1 MARKRLAYHDTA
13 RKVVGMESDAPDPLE
28 GKLLPYYNQGHR
40 NGPIVVKAWAGGI
53 DQTRAQFPAVRVG
66 RRWFSSLW
74 LVPLGIAALVLSV
87 AVVREM
93 AHHAW
98 FQDFITRYP
107 GTSTQYVAPVATG
120 FPWWLRWQHFL
131 NLLFMMFIIRA
142 GIQILADHPRL
153 YLNSGS
159 RPDTEWLRLRGP
171 VPADRRDSGDAANVW
186 TAKEDSVALPKHLGI
201 PGFRHSVGLARWWHF
216 SFDLLWVVNG
226 VVFYVLL
233 FTTGEWKRLVPNSFD
248 VFPNALSTALQYLSL
263 DLPENAGFSTYNALQ
278 LIAYFITVFIA
289 APVAL
294 ITGLLQAPSIA
305 GRFGTGAGPLNRQ
318 VARSLHFAVL
328 VWMLT
333 FIAIHTVMIFVT
345 GFVGNVNHMTLG
357 TDTRSSAGVALYV
370 AWMAVVIAF
379 WLAASPLTISHPRAV
394 QKVGR
399 FLVGGLKAALER
411 TNPTAAYTDSDI
423 SPYFWTNGERPESQR
438 FADLK
443 AGGWADY
450 VLRIDGLVE
459 NPVELSYAELLAMPR
474 QEQITQ
480 HFCIQGW
487 SGVAKWAGVPMRTI
501 CELVRPAANA
511 RWVVFYSFADG
522 PVGGR
527 YYDCH
532 PIASMYHHQ
541 TLLAYE
547 MNGEPLNE
555 SHGAPLRLRDEV
567 ELGFKQVKWIEAIE
581 FVETFAHL
589 GAGQGGYNED
599 QEFYGYRMPI

>member
-1 MARKRLAYHDTA
+1 
-13 RKVVGMESDAPDPLE
+13 MEPGAPDPLE
-28 GKLLPYYNQGHR
+28 GTLLPYYKQGNR
-40 NGPIVVKAWAGGI
+40 NGPIVVDEWAGGI
-53 DQTRAQFPAVRVG
+53 EKIRARIPEVRVG

-74 LVPLGIAALVLSV
+74 LIPLGAVALVLSI

-93 AHHAW
+93 AHQTW
-98 FQDFITRYP
+98 FQDFIARYP
-107 GTSTQYVAPVATG
+107 GTSTQYVEPVSTG

-142 GIQILADHPRL
+142 GLQILADHPRL
-153 YLNSGS
+153 YVNAGS
-159 RPDTEWLRLRGP
+159 RPDTEWFRLRGE
-171 VPADRRDSGDAANVW
+171 VPLNRRDSNDAENVW
-186 TAKEDSVALPKHLGI
+186 TAKEDAVALPKHLGI

-216 SFDLLWVVNG
+216 SFDVLWLVNG
-226 VVFYVLL
+226 VIFYVLL
-233 FTTGEWKRLVPNSFD
+233 FSTDEWKRLIPNSFD
-248 VFPNALSTALQYLSL
+248 VFPNAASTALQYLSL
-263 DLPENAGFSTYNALQ
+263 DLPDNAGFSTYNALQ
-278 LIAYFITVFIA
+278 LLAYFITVFIA

-294 ITGLLQAPSIA
+294 VTGLLQAPAVA
-305 GRFGTGAGPLNRQ
+305 GRLGTGAGLFNRQ
-318 VARSLHFAVL
+318 VARTLHFGVL
-328 VWMLT
+328 VWMLV
-333 FIAIHTVMIFVT
+333 FIAVHTLMIFVT

-357 TDTRSSAGVALYV
+357 TDTDSWVGVALYL
-370 AWMAVVIAF
+370 AWMTVVVAF
-379 WLAASPLTISHPRAV
+379 WFVASPLTIRYPRLV
-394 QKVGR
+394 QRVGR
-399 FLVGGLKAALER
+399 FIVGGLKGALEK
-411 TNPTAAYTDSDI
+411 TNPTATYRDSDI
-423 SPYFWTNGERPESQR
+423 SPFFWTNGERPQSQTY
-438 FADLK
+438 AQLK

-450 VLRIDGLVE
+450 SLRVGGLVE
-459 NPVELSYAELLAMPR
+459 NPVELSYEQLLAMPK

-487 SGVAKWAGVPMRTI
+487 SGVAKWAGVPMRRI

-522 PVGGR
+522 SVGGR

-532 PIASMYHHQ
+532 PISSMYHEQ
-541 TLLAYE
+541 TILAYE

-581 FVETFAHL
+581 FVESFAHL

>member
-1 MARKRLAYHDTA
+1 MNQGD
-13 RKVVGMESDAPDPLE
+13 PDPLE
-28 GKLLPYYNQGHR
+28 KSLLPYYNQGHH
-40 NGPIVVKAWAGGI
+40 NGPIVIQDWAGGI
-53 DQTRAQFPAVRVG
+53 PQTRAGMPSVRIG

-74 LVPLGIAALVLSV
+74 LIPLGVVALVLSI

-93 AHHAW
+93 ARHQW
-98 FQDFITRYP
+98 FADFIATYP
-107 GTSTQYVAPVATG
+107 GTSDRYVQPVDTG

-142 GIQILADHPRL
+142 GLQILADHPRL
-153 YLNSGS
+153 YLNAGS
-159 RPDTEWLRLRGP
+159 KPDTEWLRLRGP
-171 VPADRRDSGDAANVW
+171 VPADRRDSNDPESVW
-186 TAKEDSVALPKHLGI
+186 SAKEDSVALPKHLGI

-216 SFDLLWVVNG
+216 SFDLLWLVNG

-233 FTTGEWKRLVPNSFD
+233 FSTDQWKRLIPTSLD

-263 DLPENAGFSTYNALQ
+263 DLPTNEGFSTYNALQ
-278 LIAYFITVFIA
+278 LLAYFITVFIA

-294 ITGLLQAPSIA
+294 VTGLLQAPSIA
-305 GRFGTGAGPLNRQ
+305 GRFGTGAGLLNRQ
-318 VARSLHFAVL
+318 VARTIHFGVL
-328 VWMLT
+328 LWMLV
-333 FIAIHTVMIFVT
+333 FIAVHTLMIFVT

-357 TDTRSSAGVALYV
+357 TDTDSWLGVALY
-370 AWMAVVIAF
+370 ALWMTVVIVC
-379 WLAASPLTISHPRAV
+379 WLAASPLTTRHPRAI
-394 QKVGR
+394 QRVGR
-399 FLVGGLKAALER
+399 FLVGGIKGFLER
-411 TNPTAAYTDSDI
+411 TAPTATYREADI
-423 SPYFWTNGERPESQR
+423 SPYLWTNGERPQNPRYTELQ
-438 FADLK
+438 

-450 VLRIDGLVE
+450 RLRIDGLVA
-459 NPVELSYAELLAMPR
+459 NPVELTYQQLVEMPK

-487 SGVAKWAGVPMRTI
+487 SGVAKWAGVPMRSI
-501 CELVRPAANA
+501 CELVRPAPNAN
-511 RWVVFYSFADG
+511 WVVFYSFSDG

-532 PIASMYHHQ
+532 PIASMYHEL
-541 TLLAYE
+541 TILAYE

-581 FVETFAHL
+581 FVESFDHL